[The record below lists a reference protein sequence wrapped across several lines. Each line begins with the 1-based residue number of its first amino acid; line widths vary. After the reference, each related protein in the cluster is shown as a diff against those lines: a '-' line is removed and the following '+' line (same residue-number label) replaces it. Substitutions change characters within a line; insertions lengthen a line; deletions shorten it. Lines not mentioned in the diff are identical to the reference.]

1 MNIHLLRVNSTYSNL
16 EGHVTHWK
24 STRAATFIKISF
36 ARASDKHAA
45 DEHMVNVHSV
55 RIYNDNVCLQNQ
67 VSLRNTV
74 AQTETVRVLRS
85 SGDYERIS
93 SDELVPG
100 DVIELPR
107 HRAIVACDAV
117 LLTGTCVVNESMLT
131 GEYMRIN
138 ITCI

>member
-1 MNIHLLRVNSTYSNL
+1 
-16 EGHVTHWK
+16 
-24 STRAATFIKISF
+24 
-36 ARASDKHAA
+36 
-45 DEHMVNVHSV
+45 MVNVHSV

-138 ITCI
+138 ITCILCTEALLLSARYFRYLYSVPGNYIYVWCLYTHHIDAPRYNRV